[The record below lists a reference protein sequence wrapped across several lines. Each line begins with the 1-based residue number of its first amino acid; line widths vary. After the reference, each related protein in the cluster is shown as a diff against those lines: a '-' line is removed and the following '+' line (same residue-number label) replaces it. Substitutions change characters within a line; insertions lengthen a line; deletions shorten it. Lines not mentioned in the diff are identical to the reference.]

1 MSEKTPQIRMISLF
15 CGCGGLDL
23 GFTRE
28 GYEIVY
34 ANDNDPGAI
43 AVFRR
48 NHKLLN
54 APDEA
59 IHLEDVWE
67 VLGNG
72 HDFPDADLVVGG
84 FPCQGFSLAGRRRLD
99 DSRNALY
106 RAMKSVIGQV
116 KPKVFMAENVR
127 GLQNIARG
135 KVLTRITEEFCEL
148 GYHVET
154 YLVDA
159 ADFGVPQRRE
169 RLFIVGSRRK
179 QPRLEILPTHGPTT
193 KIARQNQQLNLVDDP
208 DRQLKPYVTVRNA
221 IGDLE
226 NIPIGAFPD
235 HTNGVEYAAR
245 YDQVIPYI
253 GMGQR
258 LYNFRHDK
266 RTVVH
271 TWEIPGGVYGDEPTK
286 DEVRVLETLSR
297 NRRKKKYKV
306 EGYIDGSPMC
316 ARDLALILGSPANRV
331 SDLLHGLE
339 RKGHLREREKGKYD
353 FRHGVYNQYQRLNWD
368 LPSRTLI
375 TNVGNPRNMLHPT
388 QHRAPTVRECA
399 RLMSFPDEF
408 TFGDG
413 PSPEG
418 KYRMIGNAV
427 PPLLAQVIA
436 RALAP
441 YFNH

>member
-1 MSEKTPQIRMISLF
+1 MQMISLF

-23 GFTRE
+23 GFARE
-28 GYEIVY
+28 GYEVVY
-34 ANDNDPGAI
+34 ANDNDPEAI

-48 NHKLLN
+48 NLHLLG
-54 APDEA
+54 ASQDA
-59 IHLEDVWE
+59 IHLEDIWD
-67 VLGNG
+67 VLKNG
-72 HDFPDADLVVGG
+72 HHFPPADLIVGG

-99 DSRNALY
+99 DSRNTLY
-106 RAMKSVIGQV
+106 RAMKAVIGEV
-116 KPKVFMAENVR
+116 RPNVFLAENVR
-127 GLQNIARG
+127 GLQNIASGR
-135 KVLTRITEEFCEL
+135 VLKRITQDFHEL

-169 RLFIVGSRRK
+169 RLFIVGSRRE

-193 KIARQNQQLNLVDDP
+193 KVAVQNEQLNLVDDH
-208 DRQLKPYVTVRNA
+208 QLKPHVTVREA

-226 NIPIGAFPD
+226 EIPLGDSPD

-245 YDQVIPYI
+245 YDQVIPHV
-253 GMGQR
+253 GVGQR

-306 EGYIDGSPMC
+306 EGYVDGSPMC
-316 ARDLALILGSPANRV
+316 AQDLASILGWPTERV
-331 SDLLHGLE
+331 STLLTRLE
-339 RKGHLREREKGKYD
+339 QKGHIREREHGKYD

-368 LPSRTLI
+368 LPSRTVI

-399 RLMSFPDEF
+399 RLMSFPDDF
-408 TFGDG
+408 VFGDDI
-413 PSPEG
+413 SPEG
-418 KYRMIGNAV
+418 KYRMLGNAV
-427 PPLLAQVIA
+427 PPLLAEAIA
-436 RALAP
+436 RALRP
-441 YFNH
+441 YFD